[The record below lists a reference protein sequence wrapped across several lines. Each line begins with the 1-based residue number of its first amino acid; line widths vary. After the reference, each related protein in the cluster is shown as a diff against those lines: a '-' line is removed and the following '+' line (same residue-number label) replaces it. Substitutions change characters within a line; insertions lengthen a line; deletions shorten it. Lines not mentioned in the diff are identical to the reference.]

1 MQAAAIRAE
10 VAAALRPW
18 DETEGFLLQVN
29 SRFLHSAL
37 QIVRWLFLALV
48 LMASVPAA
56 ADDSRPLDLDATR
69 SALTAIETALRDK
82 DLTDAD
88 LQRLRAEN
96 DPLDVNLQAA
106 IADMTPRLAASA
118 KRLTELTPKSKDAAA
133 LPDTATVELASEK
146 QRHDT
151 LDANLRAAW
160 AMQLQ
165 ADDIATRIGAR
176 RRELFARATF
186 ARSSSV
192 FNPQLWLSVWREAP
206 TDLGVMTALF
216 GGWLASVGARL
227 TLTQILGMAGVIVL
241 AALVSIPVLWIARR
255 VVYRD
260 PAEASP
266 SRLRRAIA
274 AVWTFFVLAVL
285 PLIALW
291 AMRLA
296 LDAFDLSDSGMQGVL
311 DAVFDGARLAIVFN
325 AIGRGVLAP
334 HAKAWR
340 LVNVDDRSAA
350 LIFRGGMTIAGV
362 WAVERLVEPI
372 ADAVASL
379 NVAVA
384 GRALGAALI
393 ALVATHTLRRAS
405 APTVAAAAKTAQVD
419 ATTPARTLGWAVVL
433 VVFAAAATGY
443 IAFANFLVNQA
454 LFLSIL
460 ASALYLID
468 VVVRDGTDRL
478 LKPDSAIGLRLL
490 ATLGLRRNVLAQ
502 IVVVVQGVVRLAIV
516 VVAAAAVLEPW
527 GVQSQDWLSSLRA
540 AYFGF
545 AVGGVTLSLSSMLTS
560 AAVFAVALFVT
571 RLVQG
576 WLSSRLLP
584 HTGLDA
590 GVSNSIS
597 TIFGSAGVI
606 VAVLLGGA
614 QVGLD
619 VQKLAIIAG
628 ALSVGIGFGLQS
640 IALNFV
646 SGLILLWERGI
657 RVGDWVI
664 VGADQGLVRRI
675 NARSTEIETFDR
687 ATLIVPN
694 SNLVTG
700 VVKNWVHTDRVGRI
714 IVSINVAY
722 ESDVEE
728 VREILIA
735 AAKGRIS
742 CSRFP
747 PPASNS
753 PNSANG
759 RSSSISSASST
770 ISRWL
775 TGSGAR

>member
-1 MQAAAIRAE
+1 M
-10 VAAALRPW
+10 
-18 DETEGFLLQVN
+18 
-29 SRFLHSAL
+29 HSAL
-37 QIVRWLFLALV
+37 HIVRGLILALV
-48 LMASVPAA
+48 LVASVPAA
-56 ADDSRPLDLDATR
+56 ADESRPLDLNATR
-69 SALTAIETALRDK
+69 SALTAIETALKEK

-96 DPLDVNLQAA
+96 DPLDVALQAA
-106 IADMTPRLAASA
+106 VAEMAPRLATSA
-118 KRLTELTPKSKDAAA
+118 KRLAELTPKSKDAAA
-133 LPDTATVELASEK
+133 PTDAATAELASEK
-146 QRHDT
+146 QRHDA
-151 LDANLRAAW
+151 LDANLRAAR

-165 ADDIATRIGAR
+165 ADEIATRIAAR
-176 RRELFARATF
+176 RRELFARETF

-206 TDLGVMTALF
+206 TDFRVMAAVI
-216 GGWLASVGARL
+216 GGWLASVRAPL
-227 TLTQILGMAGVIVL
+227 TLTQVLGMAGAIVL
-241 AALVSIPVLWIARR
+241 IALVSIPVLWIARR
-255 VVYRD
+255 LVYRD

-266 SRLRRAIA
+266 SRLRRATA

-285 PLIALW
+285 PLVALW

-296 LDAFDLSDSGMQGVL
+296 LDAAELSDSFMQGVL
-311 DAVFDGARLAIVFN
+311 DAVFAGARLAIVFN
-325 AIGRGVLAP
+325 AIGRGMLAP
-334 HAKAWR
+334 QAKAWR
-340 LVNVDDRSAA
+340 LVNLDDRSAR
-350 LIFRGGMTIAGV
+350 LIVWGGMTIAGV
-362 WAVERLVEPI
+362 WAVERLVEPV

-393 ALVATHTLRRAS
+393 ALVAAHTLRRVS
-405 APTVAAAAKTAQVD
+405 APTVAAAAKTAQLD
-419 ATTPARTLGWAVVL
+419 KTAPARTLAWATVL

-443 IAFANFLVNQA
+443 IAFANFVVNQA

-478 LKPDSAIGLRLL
+478 LKPDSAVGLRLL

-502 IVVVVQGVVRLAIV
+502 IVVVVQGVVRLAMV

-545 AVGGVTLSLSSMLTS
+545 AVGGVTLSLSSMLTA
-560 AAVFAVALFVT
+560 AAVFAVAVLAT
-571 RLVQG
+571 RLVQA
-576 WLSSRLLP
+576 WLRSRLLP
-584 HTGLDA
+584 HTRLDA

-597 TIFGSAGVI
+597 TIFGYVGVI
-606 VAVLLGGA
+606 VAVLLAGA

-619 VQKLAIIAG
+619 LQKLAIIAG

-657 RVGDWVI
+657 RVGDWVM
-664 VGADQGLVRRI
+664 VGTDQGLVRRI
-675 NARSTEIETFDR
+675 SARSTEIETFDR

-714 IVSINVAY
+714 IISINVAY

-735 AAKGRIS
+735 AAKAQDLVLAIPAPSVQFAEFGEWALKFNLICFVDDIEMADRVRSEMNFDILRRI
-742 CSRFP
+742 REE
-747 PPASNS
+747 
-753 PNSANG
+753 
-759 RSSSISSASST
+759 SIR
-770 ISRWL
+770 IPYPQFGQLRP
-775 TGSGAR
+775 GAK